1 MLCMWNLVVL
11 VLTWRSAVL
20 ALVIRL
26 EDIKNMTNCGSE
38 VNICDGRNTSY
49 STENEYVSEP
59 VFHDESSSVIVK
71 ICSADVW
78 RYKEIFHCECSSECN
93 FLLTLN
99 VNRKLL

>member
-1 MLCMWNLVVL
+1 M
-11 VLTWRSAVL
+11 L
-20 ALVIRL
+20 ALQL
-26 EDIKNMTNCGSE
+26 GQEDIKNMTNCGSE

-49 STENEYVSEP
+49 STVYDYVSEP

-71 ICSADVW
+71 ICSGDVW
-78 RYKEIFHCECSSECN
+78 RYKDIFHCECSSECN